1 MLSSTIMNELPYR
14 HSASI
19 LLCGFTLV
27 VAGAG
32 PAFAAGCTFEAQ
44 GEGRVA
50 TVIDARTFRLRDG
63 REIRLAGI
71 EPVYSEQPA
80 IGQAD
85 RASALAGIVT
95 GHEVTLA
102 GEDDTP

>member
-71 EPVYSEQPA
+71 EPVYSEQAKSEKPESEKPKSERPKA
-80 IGQAD
+80 EPAD
-85 RASALAGIVT
+85 RTSALA
-95 GHEVTLA
+95 
-102 GEDDTP
+102 